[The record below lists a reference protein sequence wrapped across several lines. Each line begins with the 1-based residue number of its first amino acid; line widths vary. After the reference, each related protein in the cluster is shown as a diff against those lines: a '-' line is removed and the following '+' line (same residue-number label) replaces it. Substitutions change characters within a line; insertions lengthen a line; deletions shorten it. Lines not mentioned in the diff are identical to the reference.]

1 MKPTKEN
8 VGAELCAMGQT
19 KRPSLKHSST
29 IINQPGK
36 CFRRYKKALWSR
48 EEGGHIYYCQMATR
62 KHLFKIAATNKEWI
76 SRAQGTLQIGNEEE
90 VTGKSKMGKGH
101 KEAENRSGH
110 PVNRPMKRYLNSLII
125 RELQIKTSMSYP
137 FLPTRLAKKKRES
150 WIMARVSRK
159 GELFPWGWR
168 PPERRL

>member
-1 MKPTKEN
+1 
-8 VGAELCAMGQT
+8 
-19 KRPSLKHSST
+19 
-29 IINQPGK
+29 
-36 CFRRYKKALWSR
+36 
-48 EEGGHIYYCQMATR
+48 
-62 KHLFKIAATNKEWI
+62 
-76 SRAQGTLQIGNEEE
+76 
-90 VTGKSKMGKGH
+90 MGKGH

-168 PPERRL
+168 PTERRL